1 MNDIP
6 RRRLFAV
13 IERDGLE
20 KGIWAPIGAAF
31 QNRDGS
37 WNLKFDLLPTD
48 PAMTIQMREDRE
60 EGSDTTAEEFPA

>member
-1 MNDIP
+1 MNDSP

-13 IERDGLE
+13 IEREGLD
-20 KGIWAPIGAAF
+20 KGIWAPIGVAF

-48 PAMTIQMREDRE
+48 PKITIQMRSAERE
-60 EGSDTTAEEFPA
+60 TGSDDPEISI

>member
-13 IERDGLE
+13 IEREGLD

-48 PAMTIQMREDRE
+48 SKITIQMRSEDRE
-60 EGSDTTAEEFPA
+60 SGSDEPEISI

>member
-48 PAMTIQMREDRE
+48 PKMTIQMRAEHE
-60 EGSDTTAEEFPA
+60 ESIDDPEFAA

>member
-13 IERDGLE
+13 IEREGLD

-31 QNRDGS
+31 QNKDDS

-48 PAMTIQMREDRE
+48 PKITIQMRSEDRE
-60 EGSDTTAEEFPA
+60 PGSDEPEISI

>member
-13 IERDGLE
+13 IEREGLA
-20 KGIWAPIGAAF
+20 KGIWSPIGAAF

-37 WNLKFDLLPTD
+37 WNLKFDLLPTRPD
-48 PAMTIQMREDRE
+48 TTIQMRESSSEAPAHDLDE
-60 EGSDTTAEEFPA
+60 E

>member
-13 IERDGLE
+13 IEREGLA

-37 WNLKFDLLPTD
+37 WNLKFDLMPLD
-48 PAMTIQMREDRE
+48 PKMTIQMREERDDE
-60 EGSDTTAEEFPA
+60 AGEIELPA